1 MPLTN
6 ILYSLPSQMS
16 VNYRLVVKSEIASFD
31 LKICILK

>member
-16 VNYRLVVKSEIASFD
+16 VNDRLVVKSEIASFD
-31 LKICILK
+31 LKNLYP